1 MRKVIALCSTLT
13 ILSFYGC
20 TPMTGVVK
28 NAKVEKI
35 DSEIYSEEDIDEA
48 IEVIENYF
56 VENFDGCRLEKIAYA
71 GDETTK
77 RESQYQSEH
86 SENNE
91 EFIVLV
97 SDFYVYPNGGDGSLN
112 TDYTYTDWNWI
123 LERSPNGNWKHK
135 DHGYG

>member
-1 MRKVIALCSTLT
+1 MRKVVALCSALT